1 MPTVGYAELA
11 KLVAADAATDDYFG
25 NSVAIDGDTIV
36 VGAWGDDDGG
46 SASGSVY
53 VFRTSDGGAA
63 DYGTQ
68 FRANNSADSRANRD
82 ADDRTYVPTN
92 GTTHIGA
99 VRFAHDRGFDVQSV
113 TAAESCPLGRSDT
126 HPDVRTIGIADHRGT
141 VLSTHDRRA
150 VRVADDQPH
159 VLADVRSVSVADGV
173 P

>member
-1 MPTVGYAELA
+1 MVRPLRH
-11 KLVAADAATDDYFG
+11 LR
-25 NSVAIDGDTIV
+25 GDRRRHRRDR
-36 VGAWGDDDGG
+36 GPLRRRRRLQLGLGLRLLP
-46 SASGSVY
+46 S
-53 VFRTSDGGAA
+53 RSDGAA

-68 FRANNSADSRANRD
+68 FRANNSADGRANRD
-82 ADDRTYVPTN
+82 ADDRTYVPTD

-99 VRFAHDRGFDVQSV
+99 VRFAHDRGSDVQSV
-113 TAAESCPLGRSDT
+113 TAAESRPLGRSDT
-126 HPDVRTIGIADHRGT
+126 HPDVRTIGNTDHRGT